1 MLPERH
7 VPSEE
12 ACPVS
17 EELLGAL
24 YRSSQHGL
32 SGLVT
37 TVGPETRAML
47 ALYCYRRAH
56 LQNIGLAIAATCDQ
70 ADLVWVGDGAGAAL
84 FSCSRAAP
92 PKKVANYQDARRS
105 VTLAI
110 GPIQT
115 LPLMD

>member
-32 SGLVT
+32 SELVM
-37 TVGPETRAML
+37 TVGSATRAML

-56 LQNIGLAIAATCDQ
+56 LQNIGLTIAATCDE
-70 ADLVWVGDGAGAAL
+70 ADLVWVGGAVGQVV
-84 FSCSRAAP
+84 FFRSRAAP